1 MIKKKIL
8 IICPYPEGQ
17 AAGQRLKYEQYFD
30 YWKLKNYE
38 LTVSSYF
45 GLKAWK
51 ILYKPGFFF
60 NKFLSIIYGNLQRI
74 KEVFLLNQYD
84 VIYIFMYVT
93 PLGSTFFERLFR
105 MFGKKIIYDFD
116 DSIHLKENYKYHTS
130 LNPFV
135 GFFKR
140 PNKSKYLIKY
150 SNHVIISSP
159 FHYEYCYKFNKY
171 KSCTYI
177 PCSLNTN
184 YFFPLKKN
192 ISFQKTIN
200 IGWTGTFSSR
210 QYLDSIRNALIRLN
224 KITKFNLIIIGNFE
238 YSIPGINVQ
247 LIEWNKEYE
256 IQDLQ
261 KIDIGIYPLIK
272 NNWTLGKGGLK
283 AIQFMALEIPTVAT
297 DFGNT
302 SNVIKNNVSGILVNN
317 EDEWISSL
325 TYLINNPKERLR
337 LGQNARK
344 EIIKNFSLEAL
355 KSKYQEILDRISH

>member
-116 DSIHLKENYKYHTS
+116 DSIHLKENYKNNTS

-135 GFFKR
+135 GFFKS
-140 PNKSKYLIKY
+140 PNKS
-150 SNHVIISSP
+150 N
-159 FHYEYCYKFNKY
+159 
-171 KSCTYI
+171 
-177 PCSLNTN
+177 
-184 YFFPLKKN
+184 
-192 ISFQKTIN
+192 
-200 IGWTGTFSSR
+200 
-210 QYLDSIRNALIRLN
+210 
-224 KITKFNLIIIGNFE
+224 
-238 YSIPGINVQ
+238 
-247 LIEWNKEYE
+247 
-256 IQDLQ
+256 
-261 KIDIGIYPLIK
+261 
-272 NNWTLGKGGLK
+272 
-283 AIQFMALEIPTVAT
+283 
-297 DFGNT
+297 
-302 SNVIKNNVSGILVNN
+302 
-317 EDEWISSL
+317 
-325 TYLINNPKERLR
+325 YLINTIKEQYPSVWTKKFESETVEHVKKAVELEQAEVSKELGQLEKERGQLQAQVDQHSTDRLALVAEIPSTAMALFDTLSRGRKGVAVGEARDGRCSECLVRLR
-337 LGQNARK
+337 PQLYNEVRRNA
-344 EIIKNFSLEAL
+344 SLIQCD
-355 KSKYQEILDRISH
+355 SCQRILYYRIESTTSTTSA